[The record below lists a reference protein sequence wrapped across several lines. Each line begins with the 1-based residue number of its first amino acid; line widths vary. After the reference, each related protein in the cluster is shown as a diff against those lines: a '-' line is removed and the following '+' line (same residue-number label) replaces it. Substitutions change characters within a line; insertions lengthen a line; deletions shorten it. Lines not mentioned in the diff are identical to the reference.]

1 MELTKEE
8 SIMKKILSL
17 FLAAAIALPL
27 AANAGCD
34 CCDKK
39 AKDAKEQANTALNE
53 KTDTSKKSTAQE
65 LIDANKKEK
74 EVASEIDKGSS
85 DLNKGSAELNK
96 VKKVLPKTPF
106 TK

>member
-1 MELTKEE
+1 
-8 SIMKKILSL
+8 MKKILSL
-17 FLAAAIALPL
+17 CLIAAIALPL
-27 AANAGCD
+27 LANADCD

-39 AKDAKEQANTALNE
+39 AKEAKDKANTALNE
-53 KTDTSKKSTAQE
+53 TTDTSKKSTAQE

-85 DLNKGSAELNK
+85 NLNKGTSELNK